1 MKKRILTL
9 VSFILILTN
18 SEAQVSLNYYLP
30 QGINYNPSIPTPK
43 TILGHEVGEWHVS
56 HDKLVQY
63 MYALAESS
71 ERVEIEEYARSHEN
85 RPLLT
90 LKISSPD
97 NIGNLENIRKEHLKI
112 SDFNQSQN
120 LDLSSMPLVAYLGY
134 SIHGNEASGSNAAL
148 LVAYYLA
155 AAQGDEIEDWLKNT
169 VILLDP
175 SYNPDGLN
183 RFASWVNSKKSKN
196 QVSDPNNIEQN
207 ENWPGSR
214 TNHYWFDLNRDW
226 LPVQHPES
234 HGRIKQYHTW
244 KPNVLTDHHEMGT
257 NGTYFFQPGIPSRNN
272 PLTPNKTYELTRK
285 IANYHAEALGEI
297 GSLYYSKE
305 SFDDFYI
312 GKGSSYP
319 DVNGAI
325 GILFEQASARSHA
338 QQSEN
343 GLLTFPFAIKNHFT
357 TSLSTLRASYAL
369 KSELLD
375 HQRKFYAEIPALANK
390 DEIKGFVFSSPNDN
404 SKIKAFLEILDTHQV
419 DVYKLKK
426 QINEFKANESYIIPM
441 KQNQYR
447 MIQGMFE
454 TRTQFQD
461 SLFYDVSAW
470 TLPLAFDLNYKEIKG
485 KSFSPDMEG
494 DKIEIDE
501 LPSFNSTLGP
511 SKYAY
516 AFHWQ
521 DSQSP
526 ALLYDIQK
534 TGLRTKVATEP
545 WTDAQGQSFERG
557 TILIP
562 LQNQNMEEGKIRSA
576 LQTLSIKH
584 QITITSIE
592 SGNTGGFQLGSPKFK
607 VLNTPKAVLLIGDE
621 VNPYEAGE
629 VWHLLDQR
637 MGMALPMVSIDQLN
651 DMSLTHYN
659 TIVMVSGSYGNVAQA
674 KIKSWVQNG
683 GNIITIRTASK
694 WISEA
699 GLSKIKYKKIAKDS
713 TQKYLTYNTRSRS
726 QGAQRIGGAIF
737 ETSNDLTHPL
747 GFGFSDNRLPIF
759 KKGTQFMEL
768 AKNPYAQPAHYT
780 SNPLMAGYI
789 SEENLKLIPDSP
801 AIGLSAYGKGM
812 IISFNDNPNFRAY
825 WYGTQRL
832 FLNALFFGRIIEAGS
847 AR

>member
-1 MKKRILTL
+1 
-9 VSFILILTN
+9 
-18 SEAQVSLNYYLP
+18 
-30 QGINYNPSIPTPK
+30 
-43 TILGHEVGEWHVS
+43 
-56 HDKLVQY
+56 
-63 MYALAESS
+63 
-71 ERVEIEEYARSHEN
+71 
-85 RPLLT
+85 
-90 LKISSPD
+90 
-97 NIGNLENIRKEHLKI
+97 
-112 SDFNQSQN
+112 
-120 LDLSSMPLVAYLGY
+120 
-134 SIHGNEASGSNAAL
+134 
-148 LVAYYLA
+148 
-155 AAQGDEIEDWLKNT
+155 
-169 VILLDP
+169 
-175 SYNPDGLN
+175 
-183 RFASWVNSKKSKN
+183 
-196 QVSDPNNIEQN
+196 
-207 ENWPGSR
+207 
-214 TNHYWFDLNRDW
+214 
-226 LPVQHPES
+226 
-234 HGRIKQYHTW
+234 
-244 KPNVLTDHHEMGT
+244 
-257 NGTYFFQPGIPSRNN
+257 
-272 PLTPNKTYELTRK
+272 
-285 IANYHAEALGEI
+285 
-297 GSLYYSKE
+297 
-305 SFDDFYI
+305 I

-325 GILFEQASARSHA
+325 GILFEQASARGHA

-357 TSLSTLRASYAL
+357 TSLSTLKASYAL

-375 HQRKFYAEIPALANK
+375 HQRKFYTEIPSLASK
-390 DEIKGFVFSSPNDN
+390 EEIKGYIFSSPNDN
-404 SKIKAFLEILDTHQV
+404 SKIKAFLETLDTHQV

-426 QINEFKANESYIIPM
+426 TFNEFKTDESYIIPL

-485 KSFSPDMEG
+485 KSFSSDMLGE
-494 DKIEIDE
+494 KIEIDK
-501 LPSFNSTLGP
+501 LPSLNSTFETT
-511 SKYAY
+511 KYAY

-545 WTDAQGQSFERG
+545 WIDAQGQSFERG
-557 TILIP
+557 SILIP
-562 LQNQNMEEGKIRSA
+562 LQNQNIEEDKIHSA
-576 LQTLSIKH
+576 LQTLSLKH
-584 QITITSIE
+584 QIAITAIT
-592 SGNTGGFQLGSPKFK
+592 SGNTSGFQLGSPKFK

-651 DMSLTHYN
+651 NMSLAHYN

-674 KIKSWVQNG
+674 KIKSWVQKG
-683 GNIITIRTASK
+683 GNIITIRSASK

-713 TQKYLTYNTRSRS
+713 TQKYLAYNTRSQS

-737 ETSNDLTHPL
+737 ETSIDLTHPI
-747 GFGFSDNRLPIF
+747 GFGFFDKSLPIF

-801 AIGLSAYGKGM
+801 SIGLSAYGKGM
-812 IISFNDNPNFRAY
+812 IIAFNDNPNFRAY

-832 FLNALFFGRIIEAGS
+832 FLNALFFGGIIEAGS

>member
-9 VSFILILTN
+9 VSFILILTY

-97 NIGNLENIRKEHLKI
+97 NINNLEKIRKEHLKI
-112 SDFNQSQN
+112 SDYNQSQN

-155 AAQGDEIEDWLKNT
+155 AAQGDEIEDWLRNT

-196 QVSDPNNIEQN
+196 QVTDPNNTEQN

-234 HGRIKQYHTW
+234 QGRIRQYHSW

-257 NGTYFFQPGIPSRNN
+257 NGSYFFQPGIPSRNN

-285 IANYHAEALGEI
+285 IANYHAKALDDI

-325 GILFEQASARSHA
+325 GILFEQASARGHA

-357 TSLSTLRASYAL
+357 TSLSTLKASYAL

-375 HQRKFYAEIPALANK
+375 HQRKFYTEIPSLASK
-390 DEIKGFVFSSPNDN
+390 EEIKGYIFSSPNDN
-404 SKIKAFLEILDTHQV
+404 SKIKAFLETLDTHQV

-426 QINEFKANESYIIPM
+426 TFNEFKTDESYIIPL

-485 KSFSPDMEG
+485 KSFSSDMLGE
-494 DKIEIDE
+494 KIEIDK
-501 LPSFNSTLGP
+501 LPSLNSTFETT
-511 SKYAY
+511 KYAY

-545 WTDAQGQSFERG
+545 WIDAQGQSFERG
-557 TILIP
+557 SILIP
-562 LQNQNMEEGKIRSA
+562 LQNQNIEEDKIHSA
-576 LQTLSIKH
+576 LQTLSLKH
-584 QITITSIE
+584 QIAITAIT
-592 SGNTGGFQLGSPKFK
+592 SGNTSGFQLGSPKFK

-651 DMSLTHYN
+651 NMSLAHYN

-674 KIKSWVQNG
+674 KIKSWVQKG
-683 GNIITIRTASK
+683 GNIITIRSASK

-713 TQKYLTYNTRSRS
+713 TQKYLAYNTRSQS

-737 ETSNDLTHPL
+737 ETSIDLTHPI
-747 GFGFSDNRLPIF
+747 GFGFFDKSLPIF

-801 AIGLSAYGKGM
+801 SIGLSAYGKGM
-812 IISFNDNPNFRAY
+812 IIAFNDNPNFRAY

-832 FLNALFFGRIIEAGS
+832 FLNALFFGGIIEAGS